1 MRYLPFLIKRKF
13 NIMISHRRESVKTF
27 AITAIWSVQSS
38 YGSFSNLEEPEA
50 WKQFL
55 RLPEGKLLRGTTV
68 LAKR

>member
-1 MRYLPFLIKRKF
+1 MSTHK
-13 NIMISHRRESVKTF
+13 RESVRRF
-27 AITAIWSVQSS
+27 AITAIWSVQNS
-38 YGSFSNLEEPEA
+38 YVSLNNLEEAEA